1 MCDKEKEKKTV
12 IESPIN
18 LENMDMTT
26 REQVEALITEREK
39 FKNKYLKWKTRYYE
53 LERWHKQLQAMYKE
67 NMKELQ
73 KHVGY

>member
-1 MCDKEKEKKTV
+1 MCDKEKKTV
-12 IESPIN
+12 IETSIN
-18 LENMDMTT
+18 LEALDPVTK
-26 REQVEALITEREK
+26 EQIVKVLEERGR

-53 LERWHKQLQAMYKE
+53 LERWHKQLQDAYRE

>member
-1 MCDKEKEKKTV
+1 MCDKEKKMV
-12 IESPIN
+12 IETSIN
-18 LENMDMTT
+18 LEALDPAT
-26 REQVEALITEREK
+26 REQVVKVLEERER

-53 LERWHKQLQAMYKE
+53 LERRHKQLQDTYKE

>member
-1 MCDKEKEKKTV
+1 MYDKEKKTV
-12 IESPIN
+12 IETSIN
-18 LENMDMTT
+18 LDALDLLV
-26 REQVEALITEREK
+26 REQIVKVLEDRER

-53 LERWHKQLQAMYKE
+53 LERWHKQLQDTYKE

>member
-1 MCDKEKEKKTV
+1 MCDKEKKTV
-12 IESPIN
+12 IETSIN
-18 LENMDMTT
+18 LEALEPSV
-26 REQVEALITEREK
+26 REQVVKVLEERER

-53 LERWHKQLQAMYKE
+53 LERWHKQLQDTYKE

>member
-1 MCDKEKEKKTV
+1 MCDKEKKMV
-12 IESPIN
+12 IETSIN
-18 LENMDMTT
+18 LEALEPSV
-26 REQVEALITEREK
+26 REQVVKVLEERER

-53 LERWHKQLQAMYKE
+53 LERWHKQLQDTYIE

>member
-1 MCDKEKEKKTV
+1 MSMDSKKQAITV
-12 IESPIN
+12 SIN
-18 LENMDMTT
+18 LEGLDPSVKK
-26 REQVEALITEREK
+26 QVKALLEERDK

-53 LERWHKQLQAMYKE
+53 LDRWHKQLQEMYKE

>member
-1 MCDKEKEKKTV
+1 MCDKEKKMV
-12 IESPIN
+12 IETSIN
-18 LENMDMTT
+18 LEALEPFV
-26 REQVEALITEREK
+26 REQVVTVLGDRER

-53 LERWHKQLQAMYKE
+53 LERWHKQLQDTYKE

>member
-1 MCDKEKEKKTV
+1 MCDKEKKTV
-12 IESPIN
+12 IETSIN
-18 LENMDMTT
+18 LEALEPSV
-26 REQVEALITEREK
+26 REQVVKVLEERER

-53 LERWHKQLQAMYKE
+53 LERWHKQLQDTYKA

>member
-1 MCDKEKEKKTV
+1 MV
-12 IESPIN
+12 IETSIN
-18 LENMDMTT
+18 LEALEPFV
-26 REQVEALITEREK
+26 REQVVKVLEERER

-53 LERWHKQLQAMYKE
+53 LERWHKQLQDTYKE

>member
-1 MCDKEKEKKTV
+1 MCDKEKKMV
-12 IESPIN
+12 IETSIS
-18 LENMDMTT
+18 LEALEPFV
-26 REQVEALITEREK
+26 REQVVKVLEERER

-53 LERWHKQLQAMYKE
+53 LERWHKQLQDTYRE

>member
-1 MCDKEKEKKTV
+1 MCDKEKKMV
-12 IESPIN
+12 IETSIN
-18 LENMDMTT
+18 LEALDLSV
-26 REQVEALITEREK
+26 REQVVKVLEERER

-53 LERWHKQLQAMYKE
+53 LERWHKQLQDTYKE

>member
-1 MCDKEKEKKTV
+1 MCDKEKKMV
-12 IESPIN
+12 IETSIN
-18 LENMDMTT
+18 LDVLDPAT
-26 REQVEALITEREK
+26 REQVEKVLEDRER

-53 LERWHKQLQAMYKE
+53 LERWPKQLRDMYKE